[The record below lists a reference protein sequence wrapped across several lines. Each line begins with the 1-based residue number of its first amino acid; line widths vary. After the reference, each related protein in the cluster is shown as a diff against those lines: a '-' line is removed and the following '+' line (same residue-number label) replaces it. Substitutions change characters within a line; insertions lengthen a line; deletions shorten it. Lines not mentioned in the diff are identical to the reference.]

1 MEEKDLRQ
9 KDIISIEFTEEL
21 LEEWINKVY
30 FKKHPK
36 AKNKPISSAVH
47 ESLNT
52 WTIMRRPMANSLK
65 QKWKEFGKFVIEKN
79 GLLDLGIKKCK
90 CKYIAHKSYVN
101 SKRRMDCDNIVPK
114 FILDSLTSECT
125 GVLVDDSCDCIE
137 ELTIKIIQEKDI
149 EDYSEI
155 IFYDCEYD
163 KELMFKTRILELNKI
178 RKKEQTMAEKKAKKE
193 AEEKDKTKVKKSVTK
208 KTVKKK

>member
-1 MEEKDLRQ
+1 MEEKDSRQ
-9 KDIISIEFTEEL
+9 KDIISIKFTEEL

-36 AKNKPISSAVH
+36 AKNKPINSAVH

-65 QKWKEFGKFVIEKN
+65 QKWKEFGKFVAEKN

-101 SKRRMDCDNIVPK
+101 SKKRMDCDNIVPK
-114 FILDSLTSECT
+114 FILDSLTAEAT

-149 EDYSEI
+149 KDYSEI
-155 IFYDCEYD
+155 ILYDCEYD
-163 KELMFKTRILELNKI
+163 KELMFKTRELELNKI
-178 RKKEQTMAEKKAKKE
+178 HKKEQTMAEKKAKKE
-193 AEEKDKTKVKKSVTK
+193 AEEKTKVKKSATK
-208 KTVKKK
+208 KKKIK

>member
-9 KDIISIEFTEEL
+9 KDTISIEFNQEL
-21 LEEWINKVY
+21 LEEWTKIY
-30 FKKHPK
+30 FKKHPR
-36 AKNKPISSAVH
+36 AKNKPINSPVH
-47 ESLNT
+47 ESLNI

-65 QKWKEFGKFVIEKN
+65 QKWKDFGKFVIEKN

-137 ELTIKIIQEKDI
+137 ELTIKIIQEKNI
-149 EDYSEI
+149 KDYSEI
-155 IFYDCEYD
+155 ILYDCEYD
-163 KELMFKTRILELNKI
+163 KELMFKTREIELNKI
-178 RKKEQTMAEKKAKKE
+178 RKKEQTMAEKK
-193 AEEKDKTKVKKSVTK
+193 TKK
-208 KTVKKK
+208 KTVSKSKKVK